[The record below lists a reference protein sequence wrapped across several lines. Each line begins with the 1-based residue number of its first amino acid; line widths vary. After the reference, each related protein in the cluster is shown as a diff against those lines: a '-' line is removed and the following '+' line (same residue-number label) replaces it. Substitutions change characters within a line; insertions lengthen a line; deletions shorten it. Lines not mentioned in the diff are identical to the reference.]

1 MISIFSSSPTNEL
14 PVIFQGNGPIIKV
27 THEDT
32 LTIWASN
39 GLNATDLDTHES
51 QLSWTLLSPPSNG
64 TAVVEGNGTSPQ
76 TFTFQPNANYHGND
90 SFSVMVSDGD
100 ANDSITINLTINP
113 TEDPAIIYGDFNQSI
128 PEDVTAHG
136 DINASDI
143 DGLSDGSYYAI
154 NTPPSHGSASIDP
167 TNGNWTYLPHHHF
180 FGDDNFTISITD
192 DLNQSYF
199 EIIEVFVHPV
209 DDSAV
214 IYGDF
219 NQSIQEDNIVF
230 GDINASDVD
239 GLTDGSYYAI
249 TTPPSH
255 GSANID
261 PTNGNWTYLPH
272 PNFFGD
278 DNFTISITD
287 DLNHSYLENIQ
298 LLVHPVDDPAIISGD
313 LQATTYLDISSHGQ
327 IIAKDIDGLAKDII
341 FEISRLPKK
350 GIAEIDPIDG
360 NWTYFP
366 THQDFRDDMFEIS
379 VTDIDGNKTFQTI
392 NLNAQINHPLLKTIT
407 PILSAEESIILQ
419 GEVISTG
426 GSIVLDTGFWLDTS
440 PTFSNPNKIYSVADK
455 NGSLELAISIPQEIV
470 YIKTFA
476 ITSMGE
482 FFGQTIRYNPFSSKK
497 FWQAHA
503 IPMGADWLQSAWFG
517 MFTPVTDNWIYHLRM
532 EWLFISDFTPKNL
545 WVWSEQQEWIW
556 TTGEV
561 FPFFYSNNT
570 GNWLYLLPTKLGD
583 KTFYNYETEE
593 LE

>member
-1 MISIFSSSPTNEL
+1 MIS
-14 PVIFQGNGPIIKV
+14 
-27 THEDT
+27 
-32 LTIWASN
+32 
-39 GLNATDLDTHES
+39 
-51 QLSWTLLSPPSNG
+51 
-64 TAVVEGNGTSPQ
+64 
-76 TFTFQPNANYHGND
+76 
-90 SFSVMVSDGD
+90 
-100 ANDSITINLTINP
+100 
-113 TEDPAIIYGDFNQSI
+113 GDFNQSI
-128 PEDVTAHG
+128 DEDSIAFG
-136 DINASDI
+136 NLIAMDI
-143 DGLSDGSYYAI
+143 DGLTDGSYYAI
-154 NTPPSHGSASIDP
+154 TNPPSHGSASIDP
-167 TNGNWTYLPHHHF
+167 TDGNWTF
-180 FGDDNFTISITD
+180 
-192 DLNQSYF
+192 
-199 EIIEVFVHPV
+199 
-209 DDSAV
+209 
-214 IYGDF
+214 
-219 NQSIQEDNIVF
+219 
-230 GDINASDVD
+230 
-239 GLTDGSYYAI
+239 
-249 TTPPSH
+249 
-255 GSANID
+255 
-261 PTNGNWTYLPH
+261 LPH

-287 DLNHSYLENIQ
+287 DQNHSYLENIQ
-298 LLVHPVDDPAIISGD
+298 LLVHPVDDPAIISGN

-350 GIAEIDPIDG
+350 GIAEIDPSDG
-360 NWTYFP
+360 NWTYLP
-366 THQDFRDDMFEIS
+366 THQDFGDDMFEIS

-426 GSIVLDTGFWLDTS
+426 GSTLLDTGFWLDTS

-455 NGSLELAISIPQEIV
+455 NGSLESAISIPREIIF
-470 YIKTFA
+470 IKSFA

-503 IPMGADWLQSAWFG
+503 IPMDADWMQSAWFG
-517 MFTPVTDNWIYHLRM
+517 MFTPVTENWIYHFRM

-545 WVWSEQQEWIW
+545 WVWSEQQDWIW
-556 TTGEV
+556 TTEEV